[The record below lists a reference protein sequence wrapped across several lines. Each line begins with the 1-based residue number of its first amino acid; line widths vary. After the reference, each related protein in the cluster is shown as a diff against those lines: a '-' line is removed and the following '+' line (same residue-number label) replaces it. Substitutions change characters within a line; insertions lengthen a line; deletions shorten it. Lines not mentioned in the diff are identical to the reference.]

1 MVTSMSALLV
11 HRVSGLAQRVGLRL
25 VIDNE
30 QGDERRYR
38 LVEPMS
44 MTPISADGGN
54 GSALLEE
61 LESWLEFPWE

>member
-1 MVTSMSALLV
+1 MSALLE
-11 HRVSGLAQRVGLRL
+11 HRVNGLAQRVGLRL
-25 VIDNE
+25 VIDDE
-30 QGDERRYR
+30 HGDERRYR

-54 GSALLEE
+54 GSASLHE